1 MIYSLLKYFKLMTFA
16 SFTFLHVDTVIV
28 GLMNEMLLHNMIYLY
43 SRMLTEIILLL
54 MFLLIFK

>member
-1 MIYSLLKYFKLMTFA
+1 MTFA

-28 GLMNEMLLHNMIYLY
+28 GLMNEMLLHDMIYLY